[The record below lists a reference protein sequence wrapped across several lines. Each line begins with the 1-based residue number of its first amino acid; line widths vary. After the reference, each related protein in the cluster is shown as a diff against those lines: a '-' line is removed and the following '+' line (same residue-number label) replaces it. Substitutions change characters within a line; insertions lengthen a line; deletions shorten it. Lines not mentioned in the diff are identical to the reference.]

1 MTGRLVST
9 GKEVIRHL
17 AHTLG
22 ANRAFDAVRVARGA
36 SAKTHLALPAI
47 EDRFRAIYEKG
58 LWRRGRDEVPGSGE
72 GSTLGATASLRRE
85 LPAIL
90 HRVGA
95 KTLLDIGCGDFT
107 WVKEI
112 PLEQAYIGIDIVRSV
127 IKENNRLYAN
137 EKRRFLCLNAVNDE
151 LPDADVVLCREILFH
166 LSFADALALLKNVKR
181 PNVQYLIATTDSATL
196 FNADVRSGDF
206 RVLNLRKAPFRLP
219 APQFVIDDS
228 VSWPGRTMGVWRRDC
243 IPVDF
248 PGME

>member
-1 MTGRLVST
+1 
-9 GKEVIRHL
+9 
-17 AHTLG
+17 
-22 ANRAFDAVRVARGA
+22 
-36 SAKTHLALPAI
+36 
-47 EDRFRAIYEKG
+47 
-58 LWRRGRDEVPGSGE
+58 
-72 GSTLGATASLRRE
+72 
-85 LPAIL
+85 
-90 HRVGA
+90 
-95 KTLLDIGCGDFT
+95 
-107 WVKEI
+107 
-112 PLEQAYIGIDIVRSV
+112 V